1 MPKERSANPAAAQ
14 HKADKAKAIAK
25 NKKNVQAQ
33 RNERLAQRNPN
44 RIQRQIDELKES
56 EQTGSLRPQEKE
68 LLTKLEKDIRGINK
82 AREALGDAAP
92 KFPTYERKRDGAG
105 AGSSR
110 EAPNLRQQQIERRQQ
125 LGKRR
130 RGEEEATATASGD
143 ETDPEVRA
151 IPMPRD
157 TPPPIPRPDL
167 PHHTTHALPPK
178 PGAPTTQAKTVY
190 SSGPKLRDFQKEA
203 ARFMPSSVMQQRA
216 RNKAASGRL
225 MEPEEADRM
234 EQSSKDA
241 ARKAAEAA
249 DEEARLER
257 ERAQVKARGPQG
269 QGEEDEYA
277 KFEREIG
284 EIYSAEEKRKG
295 PRPATVEEVVD
306 DDQG

>member
-33 RNERLAQRNPN
+33 RNERLGQRNPN
-44 RIQRQIDELKES
+44 RIQRQIEELKES
-56 EQTGSLRPQEKE
+56 EQSGRIRPQEKE
-68 LLTKLEKDIRGINK
+68 LLTKLEKDLRAINK

-92 KFPTYERKRDGAG
+92 KFPTNESRKDGAN
-105 AGSSR
+105 SR

-130 RGEEEATATASGD
+130 RDDDEATATASGD

-157 TPPPIPRPDL
+157 TPPPIPRPEQ
-167 PHHTTHALPPK
+167 PTSTSHALPPK
-178 PGAPTTQAKTVY
+178 PGAVPPQAKKIY
-190 SSGPKLRDFQKEA
+190 SSAPKLRDFQKEA
-203 ARFMPSSVMQQRA
+203 ARFVPTSIAQQKA

-225 MEPEEADRM
+225 MEPEEADRV
-234 EQSSKDA
+234 EQSGKDA
-241 ARKAAEAA
+241 AEKAAKAA

-257 ERAQVKARGPQG
+257 ERAQVKAQG
-269 QGEEDEYA
+269 QLGDGLDEEYA
-277 KFEREIG
+277 KFEQEIG
-284 EIYSAEEKRKG
+284 GIYPAGEERKG
-295 PRPATVEEVVD
+295 PRPVAVEDVADE
-306 DDQG
+306 G